1 MNGFLLDTD
10 HAGELLR
17 KLEPVTGRVRAT
29 SRPIDLCPV
38 VQAEVRL
45 GLERK
50 RLSSWLG
57 DWDRL
62 AAGLPSLPIEPQ
74 DGQTAAVLRVDRE
87 RRGRDLKLPDA
98 LIAAVAIRYDLALL
112 TADGDFAGVPALR
125 VENWLA
131 P

>member
-1 MNGFLLDTD
+1 MNGFLLDTN

-17 KLEPVTGRVRAT
+17 KLEPVTSRVRAT
-29 SRPIDLCPV
+29 SRPIYLCPV
-38 VQAEVRL
+38 VQAEVRF

-57 DWDRL
+57 DWNRL
-62 AAGLPSLPIEPQ
+62 AAGFTSLPIEPQ

-87 RRGRDLKLPDA
+87 RKGRDLKLPDA
-98 LIAAVAIRYDLALL
+98 LIAAVAIRYDLTLL

-125 VENWLA
+125 VENWLV